1 MSYAKS
7 LRVIGQT
14 LEAARVATFEVE
26 KSGPCYFVTIGD
38 RLFCFSP
45 ADISR
50 LNAQAQKRRQNQ
62 SSSIARLSKRL
73 SHQLRTLG
81 DHLDRIKVSAFHIV
95 WTAGS
100 VILDYQPLDGQRNC
114 RTFTAD
120 ELRQLCLHRRL
131 PRSSSSPFPQLDI

>member
-1 MSYAKS
+1 MSHAKS

-26 KSGPCYFVTIGD
+26 KSDPYYFVAIGD

-81 DHLDRIKVSAFHIV
+81 DRLDRIKVSAFHIV